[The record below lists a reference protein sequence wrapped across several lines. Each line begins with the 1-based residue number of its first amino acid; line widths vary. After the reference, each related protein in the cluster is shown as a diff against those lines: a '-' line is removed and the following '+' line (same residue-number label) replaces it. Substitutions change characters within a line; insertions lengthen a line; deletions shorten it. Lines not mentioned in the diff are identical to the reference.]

1 LEELTSNMLGLHG
14 VVQRFNEVVRGAACP
29 CVVWSGEVEWGGVGW
44 VRRSSPAHGVV
55 WHSASIR
62 C

>member
-1 LEELTSNMLGLHG
+1 MLGLHG